1 MVQKMDSRLSLGKQ
15 LEHSLL
21 AMSTAPQSLFFCREI
36 RRFHG
41 HKPFLCVTSPSMLVI
56 HRYEIQQIFHSLKF
70 PAEIFVRSS
79 VERESVMNLSRLPSC
94 GPVFTTNTQVS
105 RYPQVNCPFKER
117 PQHSLVKVI
126 VSVH

>member
-1 MVQKMDSRLSLGKQ
+1 MDSRLSLGKQ

-41 HKPFLCVTSPSMLVI
+41 HKPFLCV
-56 HRYEIQQIFHSLKF
+56 RYEIQQIFHSLKF

-126 VSVH
+126 VSVY

>member
-1 MVQKMDSRLSLGKQ
+1 MDSRLSLGKQ

-41 HKPFLCVTSPSMLVI
+41 RKPFLCVTSPSMLVI

-79 VERESVMNLSRLPSC
+79 VERESVMNLSQFAELWTGVYYKHS
-94 GPVFTTNTQVS
+94 GEQVS
-105 RYPQVNCPFKER
+105 AGKL
-117 PQHSLVKVI
+117 SL
-126 VSVH
+126 